1 MRASASTLTLT
12 VLLAACGGE
21 ASAPGPDLLPQSYAV
36 SECGGFKTHTA
47 AELAPAPQSY
57 CDAEVLRWTYDKSAG
72 KLAFANDRV
81 ALNCCGERVMKLAE
95 VNGAYEIRETDAPE
109 QIVTASGTSEARC
122 HCMCV
127 FDLEVEAEQI
137 PPGQIQVKLVREI
150 TDSNEPA
157 KTVYSGTLDLSAGSG
172 LVVVDSSP
180 LMMDASG
187 RCGM

>member
-1 MRASASTLTLT
+1 MRASTLTLMA
-12 VLLAACGGE
+12 LLTACGGGE
-21 ASAPGPDLLPQSYAV
+21 ATTPEPDLLPQSYAV
-36 SECGGFKTHTA
+36 SECGGFKAHAATA
-47 AELAPAPQSY
+47 LAPAPQSY
-57 CDAEVLRWTYDKSAG
+57 CDAEVLRWTYDKGAG

-95 VNGAYEIRETDAPE
+95 VNGTYEIRETDAPE

-137 PPGQIQVKLVREI
+137 PSGQNQVKLIREI

-157 KTVYSGTLDLSAGSG
+157 KTVYSGSLDLSAGSG
-172 LVVVDSSP
+172 LVVVDGSP